1 MVKDL
6 SQKQSEYIE
15 YKPSRIAEFTGLRDK
30 SPIVRMLSRVRT
42 RDACSQKELVPQQLI
57 KSCQNA
63 VGGVFISSNLKAD
76 FLFDLWDLWHL
87 FAHAI
92 DKNCNVI

>member
-15 YKPSRIAEFTGLRDK
+15 YKPSRIAEFTVLRDK
-30 SPIVRMLSRVRT
+30 SPIVRMLSRVRARGT
-42 RDACSQKELVPQQLI
+42 RRQKELVPQQLI
-57 KSCQNA
+57 KSCQNT
-63 VGGVFISSNLKAD
+63 VSGIFISSNLKAD

-92 DKNCNVI
+92 NKNCNVI